1 MGVRLANTAA
11 ASPPGSKRSFPGPCC
26 THSFFSPRH
35 TTRTRG
41 PPPPP
46 CPREDCNAS
55 RVGRY
60 SAPMRILLTN
70 DDGIDSPGLNALRQI
85 ASELSHDVW
94 VVAPETNQSGASH
107 SLTLHEPLRLRQIDE
122 RAFAVR
128 GTPTDS
134 VIMGVRHI
142 LKDKTPDLVLSGVNS
157 GANMAE
163 DVTYSGT
170 IAGAFE
176 GTILGIRS
184 MALSQAYGTEGRKAI
199 KWHTALAYA
208 PALIRKLLAVEWA
221 PSSVMNIN
229 FPDREPNEVVA
240 TVVTTQGKR
249 DPGLLQIE
257 ERRDTWGN
265 PYYWLAFERRRS
277 TTEQGTDL
285 WAVYSGHISVTPL
298 FLNLTHSSMRETLVR
313 ALA

>member
-1 MGVRLANTAA
+1 
-11 ASPPGSKRSFPGPCC
+11 
-26 THSFFSPRH
+26 
-35 TTRTRG
+35 
-41 PPPPP
+41 
-46 CPREDCNAS
+46 
-55 RVGRY
+55 
-60 SAPMRILLTN
+60 MRILLTN
-70 DDGIDSPGLNALRQI
+70 DDGIDSPGLHALREI
-85 ASELSHDVW
+85 ALQLSDDVW

-107 SLTLHEPLRLRQIDE
+107 SLSLHEPLRMRQVDE

-134 VIMGVRHI
+134 VIMGVRHV
-142 LKDKTPDLVLSGVNS
+142 LKDKTPELVLSGINR

-184 MALSQAYGTEGRKAI
+184 IALSQAFGFESTKSVR
-199 KWHTALAYA
+199 WQTALAHA
-208 PALIRKLLAVEWA
+208 PALLRKLLALEWG

-229 FPDREPNEVVA
+229 FPDREPDNVA
-240 TVVTTQGKR
+240 GTMVTVQGRR
-249 DPGLLQIE
+249 DPGLLNID
-257 ERRDTWGN
+257 ERHDTWGN

-277 TTEQGTDL
+277 NAKEGTDL
-285 WAVYSGHISVTPL
+285 AAVYTGYISVTPL
-298 FLNLTHSSMRETLVR
+298 FLDLTHQGLREELKT

>member
-1 MGVRLANTAA
+1 
-11 ASPPGSKRSFPGPCC
+11 
-26 THSFFSPRH
+26 
-35 TTRTRG
+35 
-41 PPPPP
+41 
-46 CPREDCNAS
+46 
-55 RVGRY
+55 
-60 SAPMRILLTN
+60 MRILLTN
-70 DDGIDSPGLNALRQI
+70 DDGIDSPGLHALREI
-85 ASELSHDVW
+85 ALQLSDDVW

-107 SLTLHEPLRLRQIDE
+107 SLSLHEPLRMRQVDE

-134 VIMGVRHI
+134 VIMGVRHV
-142 LKDKTPDLVLSGVNS
+142 LKDKTPELVLSGINR

-184 MALSQAYGTEGRKAI
+184 IALSQAFGFESTKSVR
-199 KWHTALAYA
+199 WQTALAHA
-208 PALIRKLLAVEWA
+208 PALLRKLLALEWG

-229 FPDREPNEVVA
+229 FPDREPDNVA
-240 TVVTTQGKR
+240 GTMVTVQGRR
-249 DPGLLQIE
+249 DPGLLNID
-257 ERRDTWGN
+257 ERHDTWGN

-277 TTEQGTDL
+277 NAKEGTDL
-285 WAVYSGHISVTPL
+285 AAVYAGYISVTPL
-298 FLNLTHSSMRETLVR
+298 FLDLTHQGLREELKT

>member
-1 MGVRLANTAA
+1 
-11 ASPPGSKRSFPGPCC
+11 
-26 THSFFSPRH
+26 
-35 TTRTRG
+35 
-41 PPPPP
+41 
-46 CPREDCNAS
+46 
-55 RVGRY
+55 
-60 SAPMRILLTN
+60 MRILLTN
-70 DDGIDSPGLNALRQI
+70 DDGIDSPGLHALREI
-85 ASELSHDVW
+85 ALQLSDDVW

-107 SLTLHEPLRLRQIDE
+107 SLSLHEPLRMRQVDE

-134 VIMGVRHI
+134 VIMGVRHV
-142 LKDKTPDLVLSGVNS
+142 LKDKTPELVLSGINR

-184 MALSQAYGTEGRKAI
+184 IALSQAFGFESTRSVR
-199 KWHTALAYA
+199 WQTALAHA
-208 PALIRKLLAVEWA
+208 PALLRKLLALEWG

-229 FPDREPNEVVA
+229 FPDREPDDVA
-240 TVVTTQGKR
+240 GTMVTVQGRR
-249 DPGLLQIE
+249 DPGLLNID

-277 TTEQGTDL
+277 NAKEGTDL
-285 WAVYSGHISVTPL
+285 AAVYAGYISVTPL
-298 FLNLTHSSMRETLVR
+298 FLDLTHQAMRETLKQ

>member
-1 MGVRLANTAA
+1 
-11 ASPPGSKRSFPGPCC
+11 
-26 THSFFSPRH
+26 
-35 TTRTRG
+35 
-41 PPPPP
+41 
-46 CPREDCNAS
+46 
-55 RVGRY
+55 
-60 SAPMRILLTN
+60 MRILLTN
-70 DDGIDSPGLNALRQI
+70 DDGIDAPGLHALREI
-85 ASELSHDVW
+85 AGQLSDDVW

-107 SLTLHEPLRLRQIDE
+107 SLSMREPLRLRRIDE

-142 LKDKTPDLVLSGVNS
+142 LKDGLPDLVLSGVNR

-184 MALSQAYGTEGRKAI
+184 IALSQAFGFSGGAKTV
-199 KWHTALAYA
+199 KWQTALAHG
-208 PALIRKLLAVEWA
+208 PGLIRKLLATEWK
-221 PSSVMNIN
+221 PSCVMNVN
-229 FPDREPNEVVA
+229 FPDREPDDVEGTLV
-240 TVVTTQGKR
+240 TVQGRR

-257 ERRDTWGN
+257 ERHDTWGN
-265 PYYWLAFERRRS
+265 AYYWLAFERRRS
-277 TTEQGTDL
+277 SAAEGTDL
-285 WAVYSGHISVTPL
+285 AAIYAGSISVTPL
-298 FLNLTHSSMRETLVR
+298 FLDLSYQAMREPLRR